1 MIYLI
6 GGIIVLTMFL
16 VIFPAKL
23 SGDISQDEYKE
34 ELKSWEENIDDK

>member
-16 VIFPAKL
+16 VIFPAKV
-23 SGDISQDEYKE
+23 SGDISQQEYEE
-34 ELKSWEENIDDK
+34 ELRKMFKGE